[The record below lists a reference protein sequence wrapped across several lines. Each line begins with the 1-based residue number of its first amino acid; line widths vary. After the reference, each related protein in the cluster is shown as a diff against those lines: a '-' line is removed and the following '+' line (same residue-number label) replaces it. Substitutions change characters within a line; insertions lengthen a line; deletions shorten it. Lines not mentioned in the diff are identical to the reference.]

1 METNIT
7 KELLHNYYVK
17 LSKKGDFGVFLS
29 DDFLLTGTIIKES
42 KGKEEYIKNNFFRA
56 VLNLKIKSTI
66 IEGESA
72 CVVVNYDLMSPKGN
86 KFNIDI
92 AEIWKA
98 REGKLISKAIYFDTA
113 YFQKS
118 MS

>member
-17 LSKKGDFGVFLS
+17 LSKKEDFGVFLS

-42 KGKEEYIKNNFFRA
+42 KGKEEYIK
-56 VLNLKIKSTI
+56 TI
-66 IEGESA
+66 SLE
-72 CVVVNYDLMSPKGN
+72 
-86 KFNIDI
+86 
-92 AEIWKA
+92 
-98 REGKLISKAIYFDTA
+98 RA

-118 MS
+118 IS